1 MPRRRMLHHPFCL
14 ALALPRKIS
23 FPCYHVRMDSLKG
36 KLLLAVPAMEDPNFA
51 RSVVLIIKHDA
62 EGAFGLVLNQPTGA
76 NVRDA
81 IGLEGDLGEGEAA
94 LFRGGPCEGPLM
106 VLHECAELAQET
118 IIAEGQEAEDQ
129 TGVYF
134 SVESEL
140 VRDLLRLTDIH
151 TRYFHGY
158 SGWAPGQLEAEMI
171 AGGWLTIDASPRTIF
186 DSDVGT
192 HAWTAR
198 LKERT
203 REQLKGQMNPNLI
216 PPDPSVN

>member
-1 MPRRRMLHHPFCL
+1 
-14 ALALPRKIS
+14 
-23 FPCYHVRMDSLKG
+23 MDSLKG

-51 RSVVLIIKHDA
+51 RSVVLIIKHDE

-81 IGLEGDLGEGEAA
+81 IELDGDLECEGEAG

-106 VLHECAELAQET
+106 ALHECAELAQET

-134 SVESEL
+134 TVEAEL
-140 VRDLLRLTDIH
+140 VRDLLSTSDINA
-151 TRYFHGY
+151 RYFHGY

-171 AGGWLTIDASPRTIF
+171 AGGWLTIDASPQAVF
-186 DSDVGT
+186 DPDVGT

-198 LKERT
+198 MKERT
-203 REQLKGQMNPNLI
+203 REQLKGHMNPNLI